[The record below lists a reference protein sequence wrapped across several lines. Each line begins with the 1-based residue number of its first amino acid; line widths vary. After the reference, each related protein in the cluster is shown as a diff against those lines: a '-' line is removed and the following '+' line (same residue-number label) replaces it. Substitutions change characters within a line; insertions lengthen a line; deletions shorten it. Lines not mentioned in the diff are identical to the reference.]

1 MQPYSETKLLYWKS
15 LLLEL
20 KWSDSEQCVWIAVL
34 QMFLQQPIQ
43 GEFAGSG
50 SQSPGP
56 GRPAQHNT
64 HPKPQH
70 CASHSSHTLL
80 REQPSSSSA
89 QVRFTQHTHITHSQT
104 CDTHWWLSC
113 VYVCLGAAETG
124 SDWTH
129 AGRQCSNADT
139 HQSHHTLLQQPNDVL
154 PKPRTQ
160 NPTRHTLP
168 KKHAHR
174 LQPGWTATV
183 TTHLNTEKQ
192 FTVAEVHCKGLFVS
206 RRLFSLKI

>member
-1 MQPYSETKLLYWKS
+1 MEEENIIVLEVWL

-20 KWSDSEQCVWIAVL
+20 KCSDSEQCVWIAVS

-50 SQSPGP
+50 SQQQGP
-56 GRPAQHNT
+56 GRPAQHST

-70 CASHSSHTLL
+70 CVSHSSHTLL

-89 QVRFTQHTHITHSQT
+89 QVHNTQHTNYSLTQWL
-104 CDTHWWLSC
+104 THWRLSC
-113 VYVCLGAAETG
+113 VYVCLGAAETS

-154 PKPRTQ
+154 PQPRTQ
-160 NPTRHTLP
+160 SPTRHALP
-168 KKHAHR
+168 KTHTHR

-183 TTHLNTEKQ
+183 TTHHNTQKN
-192 FTVAEVHCKGLFVS
+192 TVYCWSTF
-206 RRLFSLKI
+206 